1 MEKRSLTTGEIAKYC
16 GVNFRTVIRWIKQGH
31 LRAYQLPGRGDNRV
45 EVQDFVNFLR
55 EHEMPIPQE
64 FQERSHR
71 VLIVE
76 DDPLMAKNMQR
87 ILRKGG
93 FETQTASDGFSA
105 GILVKTFSP
114 VVMTLDMKMPRL
126 GGLEVIKF
134 VRNTEGLKNIKILIV
149 SAAPQKD
156 LEEALKVGAD
166 DVLEKSFRNEDL
178 LERVSRLAGVEDSKN
193 PQVSSQRRPSLE
205 KSS

>member
-76 DDPLMAKNMQR
+76 DDPLMAKNMHR
-87 ILRKGG
+87 ILRRGG
-93 FETQTASDGFSA
+93 FETQIASDGFSA
-105 GILVKTFSP
+105 GTLVKTFSP
-114 VVMTLDMKMPRL
+114 AVMTLDMKMPRL

-134 VRNTEGLKNIKILIV
+134 VRSTEGLKDIKILVV
-149 SAAPQKD
+149 SAMPQKD
-156 LEEALKVGAD
+156 LDESLKVGAD
-166 DVLEKSFRNEDL
+166 DVLEKPFRNEDL
-178 LERVSRLAGVEDSKN
+178 LERVSRLAGVGDSKN
-193 PQVSSQRRPSLE
+193 PRASGQRQSLE